1 MNIKHLTEKMKMP
14 EFLRENS
21 YKFDCVNVETSNFT
35 FYMHGDSCIMATQD
49 SFNEFISYMKE
60 NGMILSEFDEVDN
73 TQIYVPL
80 SSRKYMI
87 KFSIADK
94 LLKSA
99 NYILSELIKHNEGMM
114 Q

>member
-21 YKFDCVNVETSNFT
+21 YKFDSVKVETSSFI
-35 FYMHGDSCIMATQD
+35 FYMYGDSCIMATQD
-49 SFNEFISYMKE
+49 SFNEFISYMRE

-73 TQIYVPL
+73 TRIYGPF

-87 KFSIADK
+87 KFSVADK

-99 NYILSELIKHNEGMM
+99 KYILAELIKHNEGMM